1 MTKIKYPNYIIYD
14 IFIKKLKALN
24 VIVHVVYSCQENSI
38 FIYLFNQEGPI
49 EIQYLFYQ
57 GDLVKIG
64 SKGQIYKIPIT
75 TQ

>member
-38 FIYLFNQEGPI
+38 FIYLFTNKPKTQ
-49 EIQYLFYQ
+49 F
-57 GDLVKIG
+57 
-64 SKGQIYKIPIT
+64 SKNNAVIKT
-75 TQ
+75 